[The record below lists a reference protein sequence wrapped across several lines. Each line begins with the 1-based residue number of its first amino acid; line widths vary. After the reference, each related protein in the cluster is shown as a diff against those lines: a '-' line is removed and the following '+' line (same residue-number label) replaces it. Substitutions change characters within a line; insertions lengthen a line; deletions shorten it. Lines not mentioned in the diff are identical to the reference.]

1 MTIYL
6 AGVDCHVLSDN
17 GGSILPWEPREEAT
31 GKNGQVCCIVF
42 VFCVSAYFV
51 LYFTV
56 CVLHILY
63 CIEMY
68 FIVYFARCVQCFV
81 LCIVNKG
88 WAVDKNGQAA
98 NDRKATNEERHCM
111 RKI

>member
-1 MTIYL
+1 M
-6 AGVDCHVLSDN
+6 
-17 GGSILPWEPREEAT
+17 
-31 GKNGQVCCIVF
+31 CCRTMVVQSYRGNLEKRRRVRTVKCVALCLCFVYF
-42 VFCVSAYFV
+42 VFRCILFGISLCV
-51 LYFTV
+51 LYGV
-56 CVLHILY
+56 IVHILY

-81 LCIVNKG
+81 LCIANKG

>member
-1 MTIYL
+1 MLY
-6 AGVDCHVLSDN
+6 GV
-17 GGSILPWEPREEAT
+17 
-31 GKNGQVCCIVF
+31 IVH
-42 VFCVSAYFV
+42 
-51 LYFTV
+51 TM
-56 CVLHILY
+56 Y

-81 LCIVNKG
+81 LCIANKG